1 MPSTDISRLATVT
14 IPDAPLL
21 NTLISR
27 SGQYGKNRRPFL
39 LAHGVT
45 ADVADLREDLE
56 RISSRVPRP
65 ELLTL
70 AEYDIA
76 AVKATLRFPRIGQ
89 PLDMIRE
96 LDLLVAA
103 TAAFRHSN

>member
-1 MPSTDISRLATVT
+1 MRE
-14 IPDAPLL
+14 
-21 NTLISR
+21 
-27 SGQYGKNRRPFL
+27 NRRPFL
-39 LAHGVT
+39 LAYGVT

-56 RISSRVPRP
+56 RISSRVPSSSSPGAPDISQLYMTSPLR
-65 ELLTL
+65 

-96 LDLLVAA
+96 PDLLVAA
-103 TAAFRHSN
+103 AAAFRHSN